1 MHVQSVPEVIF
12 TVEQMVT
19 VKYWKKSELL
29 EIEWE
34 SSVQSDMVADS
45 VCLLALQIKDKP
57 SP

>member
-1 MHVQSVPEVIF
+1 VTF
-12 TVEQMVT
+12 TVEQAIT

-34 SSVQSDMVADS
+34 SSIKSDMVADS

-57 SP
+57 SPQLVEMI